1 MCNLWHTVKE
11 ISLPLLLHQKSI
23 FSSPHFAFSPFS
35 SCPSHSHSHLSPPSL
50 TSRAGPPAANNRPN
64 NPSSHPQTHP
74 GRAPSQGERRQTEE
88 NYRGPVCRR
97 APWTGPPAP
106 SWAVHGWNV
115 GNSFWRHAPHHH
127 LPGGPT
133 TLCCIC
139 HLETEIRGGGGDQS
153 GWNWRGGGDHRGE
166 FPLCPLI
173 SQLSRP
179 TSISS
184 RFGRKPS
191 HCHRP
196 PSCQTH
202 ISPSSPPQNQPQS
215 EAACVY
221 NVNVNYIVINHHPLA
236 DFHCDSDPS
245 LLGDDFENTP
255 TCNP

>member
-1 MCNLWHTVKE
+1 MTHGE
-11 ISLPLLLHQKSI
+11 RDISPSPPPPEVYLLLPSLCILTLLILPLPLPLPPPLL
-23 FSSPHFAFSPFS
+23 
-35 SCPSHSHSHLSPPSL
+35 
-50 TSRAGPPAANNRPN
+50 AGPPAANNRPN

-97 APWTGPPAP
+97 APWTPAP

-139 HLETEIRGGGGDQS
+139 HLETEIRGGVGDQS

-202 ISPSSPPQNQPQS
+202 ISPSSPLQ
-215 EAACVY
+215 
-221 NVNVNYIVINHHPLA
+221 INL
-236 DFHCDSDPS
+236 SRKPS
-245 LLGDDFENTP
+245 AFTLLSTTTP
-255 TCNP
+255 CQTFIATLTRHLNIWW